1 MKKINGEMIRKLSI
15 EKLDY
20 GSGYLVT
27 FSYRTNI
34 STNIGTELY
43 SPGGTKRVAVGSL
56 EEALSLFKEDKQ

>member
-34 STNIGTELY
+34 STNIGTEIY
-43 SPGGTKRVAVGSL
+43 SPSGTKRVAVDSL